1 MRKGSPHI
9 PCRHPSRALRM
20 LLPLAVA
27 LFLQVQVHGQAI
39 LDNEVTNPRTF
50 GYVVGDKVRREVLLT
65 LNAGYRLEEASLP
78 EAGRLDRWLE
88 IAAPE
93 MQVESA
99 SGGRRYR
106 LVLTYQLFNAPQAL
120 ETVTI
125 PQQNLRIIDARVV
138 GDGRALTTVVPA
150 LRITVAPLT
159 SAVSVDRLHRAAL
172 QPDRRPSPLAVQ
184 ARQSR
189 LAWTVAALLVV
200 LSFAAWRRGW
210 MSFAA
215 RVNLP
220 FAKAVRE
227 LRQLPGAPGAPARD
241 AAGLKIVHEALNRTA
256 GRAVFAH
263 NLDDFLAAHPEYAGL
278 REQFAR
284 LFAASGA
291 VFFAGPA
298 AATRSGG
305 DSQTLLHLCQA
316 CRRIERRVFQ
326 PGPASEASAAAKSHV
341 PGN

>member
-1 MRKGSPHI
+1 
-9 PCRHPSRALRM
+9 LRV
-20 LLPLAVA
+20 LLPVAAA
-27 LFLQVQVHGQAI
+27 LFFQCQVQDQVHAQAI
-39 LDNEVTNPRTF
+39 LDNEVTDPRTF

-65 LNAGYRLEEASLP
+65 LNVGYRLDEASLP

-93 MQVESA
+93 MQIESA
-99 SGGRRYR
+99 SDGRRYR
-106 LVLTYQLFNAPQAL
+106 IVLTYQLFNAPQAP

-125 PQQNLRIIDARVV
+125 PQQNLRIIDARVA
-138 GDGRALTTVVPA
+138 GDGHALTTLVPA

-159 SAVSVDRLHRAAL
+159 SAVSVDRLHGAAL
-172 QPDRRPSPLAVQ
+172 QPDRWPAPLPVQ

-189 LAWTVAALLVV
+189 LAWTVTALLVV

-215 RVNLP
+215 RANLP
-220 FAKAVRE
+220 FAQAVRE
-227 LRQLPGAPGAPARD
+227 LKQLPGAAGTPARD

-263 NLDDFLAAHPEYAGL
+263 NLDDFLAAHPEFAGL
-278 REQFAR
+278 REQFDR
-284 LFAASGA
+284 LFLASSA
-291 VFFAGPA
+291 VFFASGPA
-298 AATRSGG
+298 AATPSCSA
-305 DSQTLLHLCQA
+305 SQTLLHLCQA
-316 CRRIERRVFQ
+316 CRRIERRVFR
-326 PGPASEASAAAKSHV
+326 PGTASGASAAATSHV